1 MSNYSN
7 GNKSKSLVYPVENIS
22 KNHSRFIE
30 SYPIA
35 KANIH
40 IECMQLHIIANIG
53 NQNKIDNFIHTNCS
67 YVEED

>member
-30 SYPIA
+30 LYPIA
-35 KANIH
+35 IANIH
-40 IECMQLHIIANIG
+40 RMHAVTHHRNIG